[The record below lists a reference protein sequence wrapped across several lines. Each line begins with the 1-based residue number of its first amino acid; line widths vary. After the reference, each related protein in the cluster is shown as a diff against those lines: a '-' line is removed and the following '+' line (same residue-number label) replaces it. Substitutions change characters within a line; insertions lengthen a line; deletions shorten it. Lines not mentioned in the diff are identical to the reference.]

1 MQALD
6 KQHTLAA
13 LRDRI
18 AGIVDLSVAA
28 PEDRAA
34 AAASLSHPLA
44 LPGGRLHEIFTDER
58 RNAGATLGFSL
69 ALARDLL
76 APSRPAVIYLQLNR
90 DAQEMGLPYG
100 AGLASFGF
108 DPNMLLLVRA
118 DTIVE
123 LLWAAEEALAC
134 RAVAAVIADIA
145 GQPKAL
151 DFTVSR
157 RLSLRATKDGASF
170 FFLRYGQWR
179 EATAAQFR
187 WHLEPVLSAE
197 TPFDPRAPG
206 TPQWQARLEKGAV
219 GTSRQTEWLLGWTQN
234 GFEYFA
240 SQQHQAAKSSGSK
253 ALPRPVSAQ
262 LADGL
267 SKTA

>member
-28 PEDRAA
+28 PEDRPETGNNP
-34 AAASLSHPLA
+34 SHPLA

-76 APSRPAVIYLQLNR
+76 VPSRPAVIYLQLNR

-118 DTIVE
+118 DTVVE

-157 RLSLRATKDGASF
+157 RLSLRATRDGASF

-187 WHLEPVLSAE
+187 WHLQPVLSAE
-197 TPFDPRAPG
+197 TPFDARAPG
-206 TPQWQARLEKGAV
+206 TPQWQARLEKGTV

-234 GFEYFA
+234 GFDWTADQRPAANRATTA
-240 SQQHQAAKSSGSK
+240 SAVSGVVP
-253 ALPRPVSAQ
+253 AHLGYR
-262 LADGL
+262 L
-267 SKTA
+267 SQTA